1 MSAVQAEAIGTL
13 PARTRELTNAGLC
26 DQLFPIA
33 KRALDERADPRNPTI
48 HFSLADIQQA
58 CAGIGPPPKK
68 DGGGAARAPS
78 APAPAAAGGGGGG
91 GGGLA
96 VQDRSEL
103 EAEARRQVFL
113 QHSVPTS
120 F

>member
-1 MSAVQAEAIGTL
+1 MSAVQAEAIGAL

-58 CAGIGPPPKK
+58 CAGIGPPPEK
-68 DGGGAARAPS
+68 DGGGAATAPS
-78 APAPAAAGGGGGG
+78 APAPTQAGGGGG

-96 VQDRSEL
+96 VQERSEL
-103 EAEARRQVFL
+103 EAEARRQVIL
-113 QHSVPTS
+113 QHSVPIS